1 MQVEATTKF
10 QKKIVGPEVYP
21 DNVEM
26 EALTLG
32 KYYTISHCHYAYI
45 CFYFVAEMMQSES
58 IDYENY

>member
-32 KYYTISHCHYAYI
+32 KYYTFRNYHYASI
-45 CFYFVAEMMQSES
+45 CG
-58 IDYENY
+58 